1 MSGLLPS
8 DAAPAD
14 EDAGAM
20 SEDATVQLTLPARPE
35 FVRIARLVIAGL
47 AGRNGFSYEDVEDL
61 RIAVDELCYLI
72 VGQIGHD
79 GNIKLTFTMHDGILE
94 VDGQGESAVH
104 ELSPFSQRIL
114 AAVVDSH
121 DIHPV
126 GDNVAFHFSRR
137 RRTG

>member
-1 MSGLLPS
+1 MAGLLPS
-8 DAAPAD
+8 DAAPAE
-14 EDAGAM
+14 EDAASA

-72 VGQIGHD
+72 VGQVGHD
-79 GNIKLTFTMHDGILE
+79 GQILLTFTIHDGTLAVE
-94 VDGQGESAVH
+94 GQGEASVL

-114 AAVVDSH
+114 NAVVDSH
-121 DIHPV
+121 DIRAV
-126 GDNVAFHFSRR
+126 GDDVAFHFSRQ

>member
-1 MSGLLPS
+1 MAGLLPS
-8 DAAPAD
+8 DAAPAE
-14 EDAGAM
+14 EDAATAG
-20 SEDATVQLTLPARPE
+20 EDATVQLTLPARPE

-79 GNIKLTFTMHDGILE
+79 GQILLTFTIRDGTLE
-94 VDGQGESAVH
+94 VEGQGEAAVL

-114 AAVVDSH
+114 NAVVDSH
-121 DIHPV
+121 DIRAV
-126 GDNVAFHFSRR
+126 GDNVAFHFSRQ

>member
-1 MSGLLPS
+1 MTT
-8 DAAPAD
+8 DD
-14 EDAGAM
+14 
-20 SEDATVQLTLPARPE
+20 DATVQLTLPARPE

-72 VGQIGHD
+72 VGQVGHD
-79 GNIKLTFTMHDGILE
+79 GQIKLVFTMHDGMLE
-94 VDGQGESAVH
+94 VDGQGESAVL

-114 AAVVDSH
+114 SAVVDSH
-121 DIHPV
+121 DIRVV
-126 GDNVAFHFSRR
+126 GDDVAFHFSRQ